1 MIEWNRI
8 VLLGREAGTAG
19 LGTLTPEQRFLE
31 LRAED
36 CERLAESYHQ
46 YGRRRDPA
54 RILRRFDHGFR
65 CFAVEEDRGLI
76 GWFWAVHGVPRYLD
90 ELAWL
95 FELDYSLVWGRDAFV
110 APDRRGRRL
119 IAAMMDTAAAV
130 DRRPRFFIS
139 DVSAGNFLSLRAHAA
154 LGFRR
159 LATVQSLVIGRRL
172 LWRSRPPACLPAP
185 TGLRMERR
193 WLWLNDEE
201 YARHRERIA

>member
-19 LGTLTPEQRFLE
+19 LGALTPEQRFLE
-31 LRAED
+31 LHADD
-36 CERLAESYHQ
+36 CERLAQSYYE

-65 CFAVEEDRGLI
+65 CFAVEEERGLI

-90 ELAWL
+90 ELAWQ
-95 FELDYSLVWGRDAFV
+95 FELDHSLVWGRDAFV
-110 APDRRGRRL
+110 APDRRGCRL
-119 IAAMMDTAAAV
+119 FAAMMDTAAAI
-130 DRRPRFFIS
+130 DRRPKVFIS

-154 LGFRR
+154 LGFQR
-159 LATVQSLVIGRRL
+159 LATVQSLAIGRRL

-185 TGLRMERR
+185 TGLRMEQR